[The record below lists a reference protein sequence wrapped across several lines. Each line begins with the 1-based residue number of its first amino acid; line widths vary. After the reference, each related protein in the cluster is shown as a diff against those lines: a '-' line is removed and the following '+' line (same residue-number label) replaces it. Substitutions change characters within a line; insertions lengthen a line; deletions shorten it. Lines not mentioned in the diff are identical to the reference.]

1 MQPAPEIRP
10 EGRETSPLQRKLEH
24 IAPYVIGDPMTGAVL
39 AVLLDE
45 EVRSQT
51 QRRDAPDDDAF
62 FSWVAL
68 ASAAALLALVS
79 FAPLGPPAH
88 DLDPAEHTEAIR

>member
-1 MQPAPEIRP
+1 MRPAPEIRP
-10 EGRETSPLQRKLEH
+10 EGRENSPLQRKLEH
-24 IAPYVIGDPMTGAVL
+24 IAPYVIGDPVTGAVI

-79 FAPLGPPAH
+79 FAPLGPPEH
-88 DLDPAEHTEAIR
+88 GLDTPAPKEAIR